1 MSIFNTPIFNL
12 YNSNFSSNSKIQSQR
27 QMNKKLNELS
37 SKINSTRSSWQL
49 ELSSFSL
56 IAQTAETSMEF
67 LNFISYSFLLF
78 YYTFMNISIFLVE
91 FLTIF

>member
-1 MSIFNTPIFNL
+1 
-12 YNSNFSSNSKIQSQR
+12 
-27 QMNKKLNELS
+27 MNKKLNELS